1 MNPALCTDS
10 IKQAIT
16 HCSSSIVPETIENS
30 QTPISPS
37 QTNEPSI
44 PSEST
49 TQPPVRQS
57 LLNLSFISSF
67 QVLGSLK
74 QLDALLKNTF
84 KNPSKS
90 TGTAHNSDTESTHPN
105 ISLTIHDDKSIDL
118 ELTDSKRKLLDLFHP
133 STTKAP
139 HLVQSQP
146 STCSFIRPNTLPQ
159 VKSQPTSQF
168 DPLISPERNN
178 QTLNITIKTPPE
190 KSSSNDD
197 TITASSSSTDLTE
210 IKSMLMD
217 LSKTLFLRMNIIET
231 KIDEHRHQTMQINTL
246 LTQTILPSLAD
257 LADIISQT
265 PTIDTRV
272 RTKLENIQRN
282 IRTSQ
287 QQTETKDL
295 MEI

>member
-1 MNPALCTDS
+1 MDC

-16 HCSSSIVPETIENS
+16 HSSSSILPETIECNH
-30 QTPISPS
+30 TPISPS
-37 QTNEPSI
+37 QTSEITI

-49 TQPPVRQS
+49 TQPPVRSSSSNSVVYS
-57 LLNLSFISSF
+57 LLF
-67 QVLGSLK
+67 QALGSLK

-90 TGTAHNSDTESTHPN
+90 TGTAQNSDTESTHPN
-105 ISLTIHDDKSIDL
+105 ISLTIHDDKSLDL
-118 ELTDSKRKLLDLFHP
+118 EILDSKRKLLDLFHP
-133 STTKAP
+133 SVTKSSP
-139 HLVQSQP
+139 LVQSQP
-146 STCSFIRPNTLPQ
+146 STSSIIHPKSLPQ

-168 DPLISPERNN
+168 DPLISPERTNP
-178 QTLNITIKTPPE
+178 TLDTTIKTPPE

-197 TITASSSSTDLTE
+197 TITASSSSTDLSE

-217 LSKTLFLRMNIIET
+217 LTKSLFIRMNIIEN

-265 PTIDTRV
+265 PTLDSRV

-282 IRTSQ
+282 IRPSHPTS
-287 QQTETKDL
+287 ETKDL